1 MRNRIVIL
9 IFVLICNSVVGCA
22 SNPQSGELDQAR
34 TALASGNYQAAESSA
49 QTYIAR
55 QPNGDRVAEAYYLKG
70 RALED
75 RTVSSL
81 SEAQK
86 NLQQARIAY
95 IEALKSQTADRVL
108 DALIRASLADVAYWQ
123 EDYATA
129 AEQGIAAYSGLEDPK
144 TKAWTMYRAAVA
156 QQRLGR
162 FEQADKTF
170 ALVNE
175 YHPNTE
181 PAQRALTRIG
191 ARAFNVQIA
200 TFSNPSYAQT
210 TANMLQRQGYPVSV
224 RTLTNGKIVVLSGPY
239 PTWGQ
244 ASQVKA
250 RLQSSFPDALVV
262 P

>member
-1 MRNRIVIL
+1 MRNKIAIL
-9 IFVLICNSVVGCA
+9 ILVLICNGLWGCA
-22 SNPQSGELDQAR
+22 TNPRSGELDQAR
-34 TALASGNYQAAESSA
+34 TALAVRNYQAAESAA

-55 QPNGDRVAEAYYLKG
+55 QPNGPQVAEAYYLKG

-81 SEAQK
+81 SEARK

-129 AEQGIAAYSGLEDPK
+129 AEQGIAAYAGLEDPQ
-144 TKAWTMYRAAVA
+144 TKAWTLYRAAVA

-162 FEQADKTF
+162 FEEADKTF
-170 ALVNE
+170 ALVRE

-181 PAQRALTRIG
+181 PAQRSTARIG
-191 ARAFNVQIA
+191 TRAFNVQVA

-210 TANMLQRQGYPVSV
+210 AANMLQRQGYPVSV
-224 RTLTNGKIVVLSGPY
+224 RTLADGKTVVLSGPY

-244 ASQVKA
+244 AGYIKA
-250 RLQSSFPDALVV
+250 RLQSSFPDALIV